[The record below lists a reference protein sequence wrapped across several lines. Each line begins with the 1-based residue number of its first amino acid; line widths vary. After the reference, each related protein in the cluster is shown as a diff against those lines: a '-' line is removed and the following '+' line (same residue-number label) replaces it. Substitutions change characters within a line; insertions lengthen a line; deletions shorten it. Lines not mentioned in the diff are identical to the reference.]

1 MATYQQVILTMAGVG
16 VSLAHQS
23 GRTLEDVNDD
33 LMAAMVT
40 RQRAEAEEYFR
51 ELEIA
56 QWLEDQVFEGVE

>member
-1 MATYQQVILTMAGVG
+1 
-16 VSLAHQS
+16 
-23 GRTLEDVNDD
+23 VNDD
-33 LMAAMVT
+33 LMDAMVA